1 MYAASIS
8 VIGVQITVANVYDIE
23 LVTLVDVY
31 DITGETIIYPK
42 DTPITSSIVGF
53 LQQGTFNQ
61 RATNIVQANFTG
73 NTTYYD
79 RVETFLTG
87 TAFVAWE
94 LVQLLSGTYIFNLLY
109 LLGMPLIFVTGF
121 LMLYLLLLARAVIGY
136 VRGV

>member
-1 MYAASIS
+1 MYAASLSI
-8 VIGVQITVANVYDIE
+8 IGVQITIANVYDIE
-23 LVTLVDVY
+23 LTNLDGV
-31 DITGETIIYPK
+31 
-42 DTPITSSIVGF
+42 PISSSLVGF
-53 LQQGTFNQ
+53 LQQDTFNQ
-61 RATNIVQANFTG
+61 RAINVVQANFTG

-94 LVQLLSGTYIFNLLY
+94 LVQLLSGTYIFNFLY

>member
-8 VIGVQITVANVYDIE
+8 IIGVQITIANVYDIE
-23 LVTLVDVY
+23 LTNLNGVS
-31 DITGETIIYPK
+31 IS
-42 DTPITSSIVGF
+42 SSIVGF

-61 RATNIVQANFTG
+61 KAVNIVQANFTG

-94 LVQLLSGTYIFNLLY
+94 LVQLLSGTYIFNFLY
-109 LLGMPLIFVTGF
+109 LMGMPLVFVTGF